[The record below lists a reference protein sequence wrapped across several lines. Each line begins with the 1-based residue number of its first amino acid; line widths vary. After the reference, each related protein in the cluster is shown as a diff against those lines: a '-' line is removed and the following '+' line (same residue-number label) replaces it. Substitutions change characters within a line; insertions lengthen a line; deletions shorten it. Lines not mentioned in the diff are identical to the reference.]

1 MSSVFFGI
9 FYLLLFCFIYYFAFL
24 LVSLCL
30 SSPDLDSGVEA
41 TANLAA
47 QIDLS
52 ETVARTAGPETGL
65 GAGAVAEVVD
75 HVDEGDVV
83 VAGGTL

>member
-1 MSSVFFGI
+1 MG
-9 FYLLLFCFIYYFAFL
+9 
-24 LVSLCL
+24 L
-30 SSPDLDSGVEA
+30 SAPDLNGGVEA

-47 QIDLS
+47 QIDLN
-52 ETVARTAGPETGL
+52 ETVARTAGPESGL

-83 VAGGTL
+83 VAGGTLWKEEGVS